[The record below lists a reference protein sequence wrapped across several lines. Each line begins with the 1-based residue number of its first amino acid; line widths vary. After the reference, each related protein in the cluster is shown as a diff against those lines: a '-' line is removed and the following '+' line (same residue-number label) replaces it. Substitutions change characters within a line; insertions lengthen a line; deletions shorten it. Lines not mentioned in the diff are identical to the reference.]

1 MQDTH
6 LSSVLWFLVMKFK
19 MARVRTQLLHGGF
32 KVGEVRQWY
41 VRTTKFGLMLDRTN
55 GCLAVQVLDRC
66 TWNEFAFA
74 CALKGVRRTEAVGS
88 QCTSQQFFKE

>member
-19 MARVRTQLLHGGF
+19 MARVRTKLLHGGF

-41 VRTTKFGLMLDRTN
+41 VRTTKFGLCLIAQTDVSQCKFGTATCRTN
-55 GCLAVQVLDRC
+55 LRLCVRLQGCE
-66 TWNEFAFA
+66 NY
-74 CALKGVRRTEAVGS
+74 GGS
-88 QCTSQQFFKE
+88 GQSMYESTIL